1 MLNRKLP
8 FGYRIRDGQ
17 IQIAGDEAET
27 VRMIFERYIAGVSY
41 DRLAGELNGHGVPY
55 APGKR
60 WNKNMVARILQDE
73 RYLGGSA
80 YPQIVTQES
89 FRHARAA
96 KPDVSGTRSCAEIKD
111 IRILARCGLCHGPM
125 RRTRRNYWLCP
136 HCMDSPASIQ
146 DDHLIQCVTQLLR
159 RLCEHPDAI
168 APSPAVPADNEAVQS
183 AQDRFIQE
191 LDKPEFDEG
200 AAKSAAL
207 ALASAQFNA
216 LDSSDYETMRLQYIL
231 EQTEPHDGLDT
242 NLLHQIVSA
251 ILIHPNGS
259 VSLRLKNSQIME
271 RSDSV

>member
-1 MLNRKLP
+1 MANRKLP
-8 FGYRIRDGQ
+8 FGSHIRDGQ
-17 IQIAGDEAET
+17 VQIAEHEAET
-27 VRMIFERYIAGVSY
+27 IWMIFDRYIAGVSY

-89 FRHARAA
+89 FQHARAA
-96 KPDVSGTRSCAEIKD
+96 KPEVSGARSCAEIKD

-125 RRTRRNYWLCP
+125 RRTRQNYWLCP

-146 DDHLIQCVTQLLR
+146 DDYLIQCVTQLLR
-159 RLCEHPDAI
+159 TLCEHPEAM
-168 APSPAVPADNEAVQS
+168 ALSPAAPADNEAVQT
-183 AQDRFIQE
+183 AQDRFSQE
-191 LDKPEFDEG
+191 MEKTEFDEG

-216 LDSSDYETMRLQYIL
+216 LNSSDYETMRLQYIL

-242 NLLHQIVSA
+242 DLLRQVASA
-251 ILIHPNGS
+251 ILIHSTGE
-259 VSLRLKNSQIME
+259 VSLRLKNNQIVE
-271 RSDSV
+271 RSDST

>member
-1 MLNRKLP
+1 MVNRKLP
-8 FGYRIRDGQ
+8 FGYRIRGGQ
-17 IQIAGDEAET
+17 VQIAEDEAKT
-27 VRMIFERYIAGVSY
+27 VRMIYDRYIAGASY
-41 DRLAGELNGHGVPY
+41 NRLVGELNGHDVPY

-80 YPQIVTQES
+80 YPQIVTLEQ
-89 FRHARAA
+89 FRYARAA
-96 KPDVSGTRSCAEIKD
+96 KPDVSGTRSRAEIKD

-125 RRTRRNYWLCP
+125 LRTRQNYWLCP
-136 HCMDSPASIQ
+136 HCMDSPASIK
-146 DDHLIQCVTQLLR
+146 DDHLILYVDRLLR
-159 RLCEHPDAI
+159 RLREHPDAI
-168 APSPAVPADNEAVQS
+168 APSPAVPADSGTIQS

-191 LDKPEFDEG
+191 MDKPEFDEG

-207 ALASAQFNA
+207 ALASAQFDA
-216 LDSSDYETMRLQYIL
+216 LDSSDYETMRIQYIL
-231 EQTEPHDGLDT
+231 EQTEPHDGLNTD
-242 NLLHQIVSA
+242 LLRQVASA